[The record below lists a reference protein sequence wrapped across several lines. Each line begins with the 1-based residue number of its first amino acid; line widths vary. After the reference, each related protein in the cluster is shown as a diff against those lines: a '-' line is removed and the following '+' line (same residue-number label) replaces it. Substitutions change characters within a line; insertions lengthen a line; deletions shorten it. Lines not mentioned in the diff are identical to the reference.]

1 MRTLSKGTKR
11 DMVHQYLLYLHIP
24 NFIYIY
30 IYIYIFETNFL
41 HHSPVEQLAIMPL
54 GHHFSYSWELKK
66 SKFICLLKLQLVGR
80 KLSTCH
86 FAKSILKD
94 I

>member
-1 MRTLSKGTKR
+1 MRALSKGTKR

-30 IYIYIFETNFL
+30 IYIYIYIFETIFL

-54 GHHFSYSWELKK
+54 GHHFSYS
-66 SKFICLLKLQLVGR
+66 
-80 KLSTCH
+80 
-86 FAKSILKD
+86 
-94 I
+94 